1 MARSVLT
8 HQLET
13 CILVTTFTPGMPV
26 SSQHSKVKVSKR
38 YQKGSDNKYIRA
50 VRYVT
55 TYMAK
60 EATDNVYTNAH
71 GCVSIKFYLQKQES
85 WGDLE
90 LVLLAR
96 GCPPQSKNQAHFER
110 EPSRVAV

>member
-50 VRYVT
+50 C
-55 TYMAK
+55 
-60 EATDNVYTNAH
+60 EICHNLH
-71 GCVSIKFYLQKQES
+71 GKRSYGQCLYKCTWLCINKTLFKKQES

-96 GCPPQSKNQAHFER
+96 GCPPLI
-110 EPSRVAV
+110 